1 MARTYS
7 LRTCASVVVAT
18 FALASVSSYGQNA
31 QSAPTPPKPKTAVPV
46 AMTECEGINNCATWT
61 FLGAQGNGQWPS
73 GEIANL
79 AVDRYDDNTV
89 VIRRADSTGS
99 SAGLTAVYTGTRHGD
114 RVGGEFTSSWP
125 GHWDNKS
132 GNWYA
137 TVGSP
142 LSPPSV
148 MHFCDVNCITLQ
160 WDNGHYVSTTRYS
173 WESADYSSIWTVE
186 SFTPASVILHRRDT
200 GSYALSVVYKG
211 QISKEGDSL
220 VNATNPFAGG
230 AGQPANI
237 KLAWGNALN
246 TVPGSNE
253 ERDHGRQ
260 PQQRTVVVPVVV
272 APVVCVPWFF
282 GMVCG
287 Q

>member
-1 MARTYS
+1 
-7 LRTCASVVVAT
+7 
-18 FALASVSSYGQNA
+18 
-31 QSAPTPPKPKTAVPV
+31 
-46 AMTECEGINNCATWT
+46 MTECEGTNNCATWT

-79 AVDRYDDNTV
+79 NVERYDDNTA

-142 LSPPSV
+142 ISPPNL

-160 WDNGHYVSTTRYS
+160 WENGKYVSTTRYS
-173 WESADYSSIWTVE
+173 WESPDYSSTWTVE
-186 SFTPASVILHRRDT
+186 SFTRESVVLNRSDT
-200 GSYALSVVYKG
+200 GSFALNVVYQG

-220 VNATNPFAGG
+220 VNAANPFHG
-230 AGQPANI
+230 AQQPANI
-237 KLAWGNALN
+237 KLAWGTALN
-246 TVPGSNE
+246 SVPGSNE
-253 ERDHGRQ
+253 ERDRGQQ
-260 PQQRTVVVPVVV
+260 PQQRAVVVPFVV

-282 GMVCG
+282 TVVCA